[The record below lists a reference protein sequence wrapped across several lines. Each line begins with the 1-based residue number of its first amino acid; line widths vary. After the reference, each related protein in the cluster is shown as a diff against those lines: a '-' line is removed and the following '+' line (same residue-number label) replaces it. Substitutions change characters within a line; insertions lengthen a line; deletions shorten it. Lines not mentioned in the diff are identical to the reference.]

1 MQKYTH
7 HVQLILLGASAQETF
22 EKYIAIMKLNLKAIL
37 AKTVGR
43 TKQKS
48 FYTFQQLVKQVEL
61 MQTLKNIL
69 DSMQTIAVVPVVYIS
84 LILATQLVVIT
95 SIEKFLADYNV

>member
-7 HVQLILLGASAQETF
+7 HVQLILLEASAQETF

-61 MQTLKNIL
+61 MLTLKNIL
-69 DSMQTIAVVPVVYIS
+69 DSMSSYSACGVCTIN
-84 LILATQLVVIT
+84 T
-95 SIEKFLADYNV
+95 SYVASSYRLC